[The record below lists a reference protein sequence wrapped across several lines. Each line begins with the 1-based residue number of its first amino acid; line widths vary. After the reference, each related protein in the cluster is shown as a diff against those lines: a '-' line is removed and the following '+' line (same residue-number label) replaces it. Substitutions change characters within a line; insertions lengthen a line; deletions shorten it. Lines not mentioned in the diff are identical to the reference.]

1 MARLSAVALPVA
13 LLVALLSPS
22 SLATGGGSVAER
34 ATCPYREEER
44 TFGRGAERFNMTVAV
59 GGGAGHC
66 GADRQCQPLETPVLY
81 TEGGVLKEVRVPVA
95 WLCVAVPRVMSSP
108 AGSLSPGAS
117 GQDDPCQAARETWR
131 RIQGLRKMLKGKRK
145 QLKKQRKLVKEQR
158 KLLKK
163 QRKLLK
169 EQKKLLKE
177 RRKNCPVERKRQQK
191 KKSESQRRPNIK
203 RQRQ

>member
-59 GGGAGHC
+59 GGGAGRC

-81 TEGGVLKEVRVPVA
+81 TEGGVLKEVRVSVA

-131 RIQGLRKMLKGKRK
+131 RIQGLKRMLKG
-145 QLKKQRKLVKEQR
+145 ER

-163 QRKLLK
+163 QRKLK
-169 EQKKLLKE
+169 EQT
-177 RRKNCPVERKRQQK
+177 KNCPMEGKRQQK
-191 KKSESQRRPNIK
+191 KKSKSQRRPTIK